1 MDDIR
6 LFGVRRSITS
16 IANRHRIGD
25 AGAQD
30 SVLGGLLGGQNAGHE
45 NDTELMRSS
54 YDAAQVL
61 VGFSASFE
69 TWLAGSKCRQKLL
82 MLFSRPRTGVI
93 GACVVGGS
101 AECDD

>member
-1 MDDIR
+1 
-6 LFGVRRSITS
+6 
-16 IANRHRIGD
+16 
-25 AGAQD
+25 
-30 SVLGGLLGGQNAGHE
+30 
-45 NDTELMRSS
+45 MRSS